1 MNVGRTDILYRPPAP
16 TPTSP
21 VMALLRGMMRS
32 DRDMISL
39 MPQSAYRTMVAEVG
53 WTRRKI
59 ILVNDPEIVQ
69 QLMTSKVDE
78 FPKSDLMTGALAP
91 LVRDGVFV
99 SDGEVWERQRRM
111 IAPAFSHMRL
121 GNAFSAMVQSF
132 DKYEEIFDQ
141 RAEEGASFSLEEA
154 MSHLTADVMCR
165 TIFSRT
171 LDTSLAQRVYRAF
184 AAFQDSVANVRVF
197 QLWLGRAHAEVHQ
210 PAAVVKSAT
219 EIRDLIGMMVDERI
233 ADSRDDLS
241 DIAGDIIKAR
251 DPVNGSEFTREEL
264 IDQIGVF
271 FLAGHETTAGAL
283 AWAFYILA
291 HQPDAVRRIREEV
304 EHVSSGGELNMEMVK
319 KLEFTKA
326 VFKETLRL
334 YPPLGFIPRVAM
346 RNGQMGDLKFPKGA
360 LVLIAPWLLH
370 RHEALWENPDRF
382 NPDRFAAS
390 REKAIPQGAYIPFGL
405 GPRVCIGAAFAQV
418 EATLI
423 LARVVSRYD
432 MEIKRPED
440 VYPAARL
447 TTRTVN
453 GIEAKFTKRSL

>member
-1 MNVGRTDILYRPPAP
+1 MDHINTLYRPPAP
-16 TPTSP
+16 VPTTP
-21 VMALLRGMMRS
+21 VKALLRGMFRS

-39 MPQSAYRTMVAEVG
+39 MPQSAYQTMVAEVG

-59 ILVNDPEIVQ
+59 IMVNDPEIIQ
-69 QLMTSKVDE
+69 RIMTSE
-78 FPKSDLMTGALAP
+78 IAEYPKSDLMTGALAP

-99 SDGEVWERQRRM
+99 SSGESWERQRRM

-121 GNAFSAMVQSF
+121 GNAFSSMVQSC
-132 DKYEEIFDQ
+132 DQYEEIFDQ
-141 RAEEGASFSLEEA
+141 HALENDVFSLEEA

-171 LDTSLAQRVYRAF
+171 LGTTLAQRVYRAF
-184 AAFQDSVANVRVF
+184 AEFQDSVANVRVF
-197 QLWLGRAHAEVHQ
+197 QLWMGRAHAEVRQ
-210 PAAVVKSAT
+210 PASVLKSAS
-219 EIRDLIGMMVDERI
+219 EIRDQIGIMVDERM
-233 ADSRDDLS
+233 ADTRHELS

-251 DPVNGSEFTREEL
+251 DPLDGSQFTREEL

-291 HQPDAVRRIREEV
+291 HQPDAMRRIREEV
-304 EHVSSGGELNMEMVK
+304 EHVSKGAALDMEMVK

-334 YPPLGFIPRVAM
+334 YPPLGFIPRVAIKD
-346 RNGQMGDLKFPKGA
+346 GQMGDLTFPKGA
-360 LVLIAPWLLH
+360 LVLISPWLLH
-370 RHEALWENPDRF
+370 RHEALWANPDRF
-382 NPDRFAAS
+382 DPDRFAES
-390 REKAIPQGAYIPFGL
+390 REKAIPLGAYIPFGL
-405 GPRVCIGAAFAQV
+405 GPRICIGAAFALV

-432 MEIKRPED
+432 IEIKRPED

-447 TTRTVN
+447 TTRTTN
-453 GIEAKFTKRSL
+453 GIEAKFTKRSI